1 MYNFDYQ
8 ISSYDTDEEYQEHF
22 LKIFNTDD
30 IMSDNVKIILDE
42 IYDLIKDNDDWKK
55 LLCVL
60 ANNFFPVLVVNQDMA
75 LPIAFSFTFLEQIH
89 KCLQEFKEKNTTNLV
104 KELIIKIEK

>member
-42 IYDLIKDNDDWKK
+42 IYDLIKVSYT
-55 LLCVL
+55 C
-60 ANNFFPVLVVNQDMA
+60 
-75 LPIAFSFTFLEQIH
+75 
-89 KCLQEFKEKNTTNLV
+89 
-104 KELIIKIEK
+104 